1 MFHLTVPLVRWEE
14 QEHKFEDIFMCEV
27 CVCVCT
33 LARQLGYIT
42 AGFAVCVWLCPRAP
56 VCLTATSQLLS
67 RVWVSHTFHFL
78 QSASIQTLR
87 GIYSIYLLVGF
98 FCRCRR
104 TSLEHTLSPHTPLH
118 SRTHFSLK
126 VFSLLSQSAG
136 EIRLHT
142 GEKRSHSDE
151 WCAQLQ
157 HNALLLMCYWLMSV
171 TGPPLYENTHT
182 DTHTLAQHH
191 IFMLSLATDT
201 NLPLMVDVSTVL
213 KIVPPSMEAVVSIF
227 KLKLLMQT
235 KILLIFLSF
244 SHCLV

>member
-1 MFHLTVPLVRWEE
+1 
-14 QEHKFEDIFMCEV
+14 MCVHFSKAAGLYHCWICSV
-27 CVCVCT
+27 CVAVSACT
-33 LARQLGYIT
+33 CLPDGHK
-42 AGFAVCVWLCPRAP
+42 PAP
-56 VCLTATSQLLS
+56 QQSMSFT
-67 RVWVSHTFHFL
+67 HTFHFL

-87 GIYSIYLLVGF
+87 GINSIYLLVGF

-157 HNALLLMCYWLMSV
+157 HNALLLMCY
-171 TGPPLYENTHT
+171 
-182 DTHTLAQHH
+182 
-191 IFMLSLATDT
+191 
-201 NLPLMVDVSTVL
+201 
-213 KIVPPSMEAVVSIF
+213 
-227 KLKLLMQT
+227 
-235 KILLIFLSF
+235 
-244 SHCLV
+244 